1 MLRTTMLLA
10 STPLAN
16 IEYRDLFRPFLS
28 RKQPLGEITPEY
40 MLLNEDQATQLRN
53 VVGEDATIILLRR
66 DPIDR
71 LLSAAKLF
79 NVYNNL
85 NMDQNELAAWLNRM
99 LDEESSWIKAQDK
112 YNDYKRASAIFG
124 ELFDRFIA
132 IDYENLVYRPK
143 DIAKQIAQ
151 AGELQIDS
159 DKFAEKSATRKN
171 SLGEQGL
178 EDNCL
183 KDRLKARYKDQNTL
197 IEAVS
202 T

>member
-1 MLRTTMLLA
+1 
-10 STPLAN
+10 
-16 IEYRDLFRPFLS
+16 
-28 RKQPLGEITPEY
+28 
-40 MLLNEDQATQLRN
+40 LLNEEQATQFKG
-53 VVGEDATIILLRR
+53 VVGDDATIILLRR
-66 DPIDR
+66 DPVQR
-71 LLSAAKLF
+71 VLSAAKLF

-85 NMDQNELAAWLNRM
+85 NMDEDKLSTWLNKM

-132 IDYENLVYRPK
+132 IDYEDLVYRPK
-143 DIAKQIAQ
+143 DVAKQIAQ

-178 EDNCL
+178 EDNGL
-183 KDRLKARYKDQNTL
+183 KDRLKARYKEQYTL